1 MFGWFVFCE
10 WASYRLYSR
19 YWGPLKI
26 SINMLTFLISILSL
40 VITENSVWQ
49 ERQCIDLPKGIVVY
63 EGVTKSGNPKYWL
76 EFDQIGKVTV
86 SPSNAKSYKS
96 GSITLQLVKWYNK
109 DTNSYKY
116 TIRKKKGVKQTKNID
131 LLTIFKQ

>member
-1 MFGWFVFCE
+1 
-10 WASYRLYSR
+10 
-19 YWGPLKI
+19 
-26 SINMLTFLISILSL
+26 MLTFLISILSL
-40 VITENSVWQ
+40 IVSGNSAWQ
-49 ERQCIDLPKGIVVY
+49 EQQCIDLPKGIVIH
-63 EGVTKSGNPKYWL
+63 EGVTRNGNPKYWL
-76 EFDQIGKVTV
+76 EFDQIGKVIV
-86 SPSNAKSYKS
+86 SPSNVKSYKS